1 MSQEKAILIIDD
13 DEDYGTALKLVLENN
28 GYKVEQ
34 SLNVDDGFHAIDS
47 TRPDLIILDVMMDR
61 HTDGFDL
68 CYRLK
73 HDDLYK
79 NIPVLIVTAV
89 TEKTGFKFSP
99 ATDGEYLEADDYV
112 AKPVPV
118 AELLSRVNKLLRNSD
133 ASAKSRPPHVS
144 KQRDGA

>member
-13 DEDYGTALKLVLENN
+13 DEDYGMALKVVLENN
-28 GYKVEQ
+28 GYKVRH
-34 SLNVDDGFHAIDS
+34 SLNVDDGFRAIDS

-73 HDDLYK
+73 HDDAYK
-79 NIPVLIVTAV
+79 DIPILMVTAV

-99 ATDGEYLEADDYV
+99 ETDGEYLQADDYV
-112 AKPVPV
+112 AKPIPV
-118 AELLSRVNKLLRNSD
+118 AELLSRVNRLINNSITL
-133 ASAKSRPPHVS
+133 AKPLTP
-144 KQRDGA
+144 